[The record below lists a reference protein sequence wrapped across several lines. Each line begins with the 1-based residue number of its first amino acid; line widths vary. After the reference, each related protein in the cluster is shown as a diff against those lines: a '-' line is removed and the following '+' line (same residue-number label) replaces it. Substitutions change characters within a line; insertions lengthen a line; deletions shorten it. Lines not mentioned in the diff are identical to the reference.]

1 MKCEVMSDTRRFAE
15 RATRQDRDNALHRQE
30 LASVVVLMTSHLV
43 GLSEIA
49 TMLGVSRQRAG
60 QLARDYDDF
69 PTPVAEL
76 ASGRIWE
83 TTAIETWAKAH
94 PVRPPGR
101 PAGESGQREEV

>member
-1 MKCEVMSDTRRFAE
+1 MCEVITDTRPFGE
-15 RATRQDRDNALHRQE
+15 RVTRQDRDNALLRQG
-30 LASVVVLMTSHLV
+30 LTGMVVLMTSHLV

-60 QLARDYDDF
+60 QLVRDYDDF
-69 PTPVAEL
+69 PPPVAEL

-83 TTAIETWAKAH
+83 TTAVEAWAKAH

-101 PAGESGQREEV
+101 PAGESGQREES

>member
-1 MKCEVMSDTRRFAE
+1 MKCEAMTGTRQTAE
-15 RATRQDRDNALHRQE
+15 RATVQNRDNALLRQE
-30 LASVVVLMTSHLV
+30 FAGMVVLMTSHLV

-60 QLARDYDDF
+60 QIVGDYDDF
-69 PTPVAEL
+69 PPPVAEL

-83 TTAIETWAKAH
+83 TETVEAWANAH

-101 PAGESGQREEV
+101 PVSESGLKEEA

>member
-1 MKCEVMSDTRRFAE
+1 MSG
-15 RATRQDRDNALHRQE
+15 
-30 LASVVVLMTSHLV
+30 HLV

-60 QLARDYDDF
+60 QLVHDYEDF
-69 PTPVAEL
+69 PRPVAQL

-83 TTAIETWAKAH
+83 TVAVEAWANAH

-101 PAGESGQREEV
+101 PLSHQDQGEDA

>member
-1 MKCEVMSDTRRFAE
+1 MVTA
-15 RATRQDRDNALHRQE
+15 
-30 LASVVVLMTSHLV
+30 MTSHLV

-49 TMLGVSRQRAG
+49 AMLGVSRQRVG

-69 PTPVAEL
+69 PAPVAEL

-83 TTAIETWAKAH
+83 RTSVEAWANAH

-101 PAGESGQREEV
+101 PSTDFAREEEV

>member
-1 MKCEVMSDTRRFAE
+1 VRCEGATDTRRFAE
-15 RATRQDRDNALHRQE
+15 RMTRQDRDNALLRQE
-30 LASVVVLMTSHLV
+30 LAGIVVLMTSHLV

-60 QLARDYDDF
+60 QLVRDYDDF
-69 PTPVAEL
+69 PPPVAEL

-83 TTAIETWAKAH
+83 TTAVEAWAKAH

-101 PAGESGQREEV
+101 PAGESGQREEA

>member
-1 MKCEVMSDTRRFAE
+1 MKCEVIGGSRRLAK
-15 RATRQDRDNALHRQE
+15 RATQQDPDNALLRQE
-30 LASVVVLMTSHLV
+30 LAGMVVLMTSHLV

-60 QLARDYDDF
+60 QLVRDYSDF
-69 PTPVAEL
+69 PPPVAEL

-83 TTAIETWAKAH
+83 TTAVEAWAKAH

-101 PAGESGQREEV
+101 PAGESGQREES